1 MSLSTSQKIFKN
13 ILLRYCHLWW
23 HLRVRKKIEKDDTQ
37 RAGFERGVQ
46 PKGAER
52 FLKIWY

>member
-1 MSLSTSQKIFKN
+1 MSLPKSQKIFEN

-23 HLRVRKKIEKDDTQ
+23 HLRLGKEIVKDENQTV
-37 RAGFERGVQ
+37 GFERGVQ
-46 PKGAER
+46 PKRAER